1 MGRMAAPRIAR
12 TQGRPMIVELFG
24 PPAAG
29 KTTLA
34 HALATALKKDGRNV
48 ELIVSSRPTERGP
61 IQVGST
67 RALARCR
74 AALAAPLDRALKLV
88 STVPILLG
96 AQNDDVTANLM
107 DLLPPRTLL
116 WSVRYRR
123 YLSLLS
129 SSWKLVSTSDRIV
142 IFDQGFL
149 TALCSL
155 ALLARSA
162 DRRVIERG
170 LGLIPRPNLLIR
182 LDAPRE
188 TLEARLR
195 ERLRRQGPVERLF
208 EFDLQTNLEQI
219 ETTNEVAQMLQEQGF
234 RMMHVTCLDRRLLE
248 EAVDQIVR
256 ETKLWQEE
264 IDDGLHRGPC
274 LPTAPREGRGL
285 ADRYHSCLA
294 SQLDSLPP
302 LLRDGTPSELPDDAK
317 F

>member
-1 MGRMAAPRIAR
+1 
-12 TQGRPMIVELFG
+12 MIVELFG

-34 HALATALKKDGRNV
+34 HALATALEKNGCSV
-48 ELIVSSRPTERGP
+48 ELIVSSRPAERGP
-61 IQVGST
+61 IQVERA

-74 AALAAPLDRALKLV
+74 AALAAPLSRAVKLV
-88 STVPILLG
+88 SAVPILLG
-96 AQNDDVTANLM
+96 AQNDDITANLM

-129 SSWKLVSTSDRIV
+129 SSWESASASDRIV

-155 ALLARSA
+155 ALLAQSA
-162 DRRVIERG
+162 DRGMIERG
-170 LGLIPRPNLLIR
+170 LGLIPRPNLLIH

-188 TLEARLR
+188 TLEARIR
-195 ERLRRQGPVERLF
+195 ERLRRQGAVERLF

-234 RMMHVTCLDRRLLE
+234 RMMHVSCLDRGLLG
-248 EAVDQIVR
+248 EAVDRLVR
-256 ETKLWQEE
+256 EAKLWNEWIGHQQ
-264 IDDGLHRGPC
+264 R
-274 LPTAPREGRGL
+274 RQGR
-285 ADRYHSCLA
+285 DRSDRDHSGLA
-294 SQLDSLPP
+294 SQWDSLPP
-302 LLRDGTPSELPDDAK
+302 LSRDGAPSGLPDDAK